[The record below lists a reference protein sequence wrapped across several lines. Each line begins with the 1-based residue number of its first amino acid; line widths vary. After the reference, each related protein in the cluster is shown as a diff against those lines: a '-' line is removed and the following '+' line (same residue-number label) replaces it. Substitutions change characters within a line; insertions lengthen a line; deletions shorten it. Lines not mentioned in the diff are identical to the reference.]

1 MSEAQFDD
9 YAERY
14 DATVQRAIS
23 ASGESV
29 QFFAALK
36 ARLMAATL
44 QRAAQQPARVL
55 DFGCGIG
62 NSTRELVAAF
72 PNSHVVGVDPSS
84 ESIAR
89 AREFG
94 AGDRME
100 FEVVDGDR
108 LPFADGTFDF
118 AFAACVFHHV
128 ERPQRGHWASEIRR
142 VLRNGGSF
150 FLFEHNPYNPLTR
163 RVVAN
168 VPFDEGVELLTPR
181 ETSLLLTE
189 VGFETDAATFYFF
202 FPHLLKAL
210 RFAERWLRRVPLG
223 GQYFVRALNGR
234 R

>member
-1 MSEAQFDD
+1 MSESEFDD
-9 YAERY
+9 YADRY

-44 QRAAQQPARVL
+44 KRAGQQPRRVL

-62 NSTRELVAAF
+62 NSTRELVAAL
-72 PNSHVVGVDPSS
+72 PGSQLVGVDPSS

-89 AREFG
+89 ARKL
-94 AGDRME
+94 AGPRTD
-100 FEVVDGDR
+100 FQVVGEGR
-108 LPFADGTFDF
+108 LPFADGTFDS
-118 AFAACVFHHV
+118 AFAACVFHHI
-128 ERPQRGHWASEIRR
+128 ERPERARWAAEIRR
-142 VLRNGGSF
+142 VLRPGGDF

-181 ETSLLLTE
+181 ETSTLLRE
-189 VGFETDAATFYFF
+189 AGFETEHTSFYFF
-202 FPHLLKAL
+202 FPHFLKGL
-210 RFAERWLRRVPLG
+210 RFAERWLGRVPLG
-223 GQYFVRALNGR
+223 GQYFVRGINPR